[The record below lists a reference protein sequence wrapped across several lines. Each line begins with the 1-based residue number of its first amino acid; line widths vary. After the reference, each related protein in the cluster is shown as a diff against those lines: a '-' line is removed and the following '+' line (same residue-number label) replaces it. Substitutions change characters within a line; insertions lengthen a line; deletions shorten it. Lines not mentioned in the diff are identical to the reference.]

1 MNEYTINKIPS
12 DVLKDIAQKHRYLRK
27 QLKLSQVELS
37 QRSGVSLGSIKR
49 FESTGKIALE
59 ALLKL
64 VFVLGRLEDFESVLT
79 PKDSLIHIEKLFS
92 NKTKI

>member
-12 DVLKDIAQKHRYLRK
+12 DVLKDIAQKHRYIRK
-27 QLKLSQVELS
+27 QLKLSQAELS

-64 VFVLGRLEDFESVLT
+64 VFVLGRLEDFETVLK

>member
-12 DVLKDIAQKHRYLRK
+12 DVLNDIAQKHRYLRK

>member
-12 DVLKDIAQKHRYLRK
+12 DVLKDIAQKHRYIRK

-64 VFVLGRLEDFESVLT
+64 VFVLGRLEDFETVLK

>member
-12 DVLKDIAQKHRYLRK
+12 DVLNDIALKHRYLRK

>member
-12 DVLKDIAQKHRYLRK
+12 DVLKDIEQKHRYIRK

-64 VFVLGRLEDFESVLT
+64 VFVLGRLEDFETVLK

>member
-12 DVLKDIAQKHRYLRK
+12 DVLKNIAQKHRYLRK

-64 VFVLGRLEDFESVLT
+64 VFVLGRLEDFEAVLK
-79 PKDSLIHIEKLFS
+79 PKDSLASIEKLFS
-92 NKTKI
+92 SKTKI

>member
-12 DVLKDIAQKHRYLRK
+12 DVLNDIAQKHRYLRK
-27 QLKLSQVELS
+27 QLKLSQVDLS

-79 PKDSLIHIEKLFS
+79 PKNSLIHIEKLFS